1 MERTPVEENGR
12 LQVVGTALLNQHNK
26 PFQLRGISTHGLQW
40 FGQFANKDAFQ
51 TLRDDWKANVVRL
64 AMYTDPNANGYIA
77 QPEWLKAKVKE
88 GVQAAL
94 DLGMYVIIDWHILND
109 NDPNLYKEQAKRF
122 FAEMAREYGKY
133 PNVIYEI
140 ANEPNGNDVTWE
152 EKIRP
157 YADEVIRTIR
167 SIDRDNLIIVGT
179 GTWSQDVDDVASDP
193 LPYKNIMYAVHFYS
207 GTHTQWL
214 RDRVDAAL
222 QAGTPVFVSEW
233 GTSDASGDGGP
244 YLEEAEKWIEFLNER
259 GISWVNWSLCDKNE
273 ASAALR
279 PGADP
284 HGGWGDDHLSDS
296 GRFIKAKL
304 IEALEHHHHHH

>member
-1 MERTPVEENGR
+1 MTKTPVAKNGQ
-12 LQVVGTALLNQHNK
+12 LQVVGTALLNRDGK

-88 GVQAAL
+88 GVEAAKE
-94 DLGMYVIIDWHILND
+94 LGMYVIIDWHILND

-122 FAEMAREYGKY
+122 FAEMAREYGNT

-140 ANEPNGNDVTWE
+140 ANEPNGDVTWE

-193 LPYKNIMYAVHFYS
+193 LPYKNIMYALHFYA
-207 GTHTQWL
+207 GTHGQFL
-214 RDRVDAAL
+214 RDKANYAL
-222 QAGTPVFVSEW
+222 SKGTPIFVTEW
-233 GTSDASGDGGP
+233 GTSDASGDGGVFLDQSREWLK
-244 YLEEAEKWIEFLNER
+244 YLDSKT
-259 GISWVNWSLCDKNE
+259 ISWVNWSLCDKNE